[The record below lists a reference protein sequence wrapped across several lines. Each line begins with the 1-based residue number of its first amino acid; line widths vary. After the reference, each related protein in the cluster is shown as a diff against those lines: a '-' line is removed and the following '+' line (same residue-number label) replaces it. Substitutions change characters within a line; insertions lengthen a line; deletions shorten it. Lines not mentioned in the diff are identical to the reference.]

1 MYKFILSLVI
11 TISLVGC
18 SPAHKSPTSDIFDND
33 LSQNGLLL
41 EVSKEGKLLNIHSIE
56 LSINAEQREK
66 FNLSMQWIATES
78 EVSFGTLVGKPAFDI
93 VQLANCLKTVGNKTS
108 DCI

>member
-11 TISLVGC
+11 IMSLAGC
-18 SPAHKSPTSDIFDND
+18 SPAHKSPTSDIFDNN
-33 LSQNGLLL
+33 LAQNGLLL
-41 EVSKEGKLLNIHSIE
+41 EVSKEGQLLNVNSIE
-56 LSINAEQREK
+56 LSISAEQREK

-78 EVSFGTLVGKPAFDI
+78 EVSFRDLAGKSAFDI
-93 VQLANCLKTVGNKTS
+93 VQLAKCLKTVGNKTS